1 MVGAN
6 DDDPIEPAADG
17 EPIAD
22 KSEPRPRIAGLA
34 DSRERFLNGPRDN
47 AAACRERASADLE
60 SASERSTANG
70 RRVLESSAA
79 SWTARADLLQ
89 RLENK
94 FEARKAERTEAEG
107 EA

>member
-1 MVGAN
+1 VVGAN
-6 DDDPIEPAADG
+6 DQPLEPPADG

-22 KSEPRPRIAGLA
+22 KSRRPRIAGMA
-34 DSRERFLNGPRDN
+34 DSRERFLNGPKDN

-89 RLENK
+89 RLEDK
-94 FEARKAERTEAEG
+94 FEARKAERTEPED

>member
-6 DDDPIEPAADG
+6 DDQPLEPGPDG
-17 EPIAD
+17 EPVAD
-22 KSEPRPRIAGLA
+22 KAARPRIAGLA
-34 DSRERFLNGPRDN
+34 DSRERFLNGPKDN

-60 SASERSTANG
+60 SASQRSTANG

-89 RLENK
+89 RLEDK
-94 FEARKAERTEAEG
+94 FEARKAERTEPEG